1 MVAANHDVFDVTCKY
16 CGITY
21 QILADH
27 DDLDSW
33 MNGEGYIQD
42 VLAYLSPAERELL
55 ISGTC
60 DNCWK
65 SMFGDDDDD
74 DDLDDDEE

>member
-1 MVAANHDVFDVTCKY
+1 MVAAYNDVLDVTCKY

-21 QILADH
+21 QILADR

-42 VLAYLSPAERELL
+42 ILAYLSKAERELL

-65 SMFGDDDDD
+65 NMFGQDFDV
-74 DDLDDDEE
+74 DDDEE

>member
-1 MVAANHDVFDVTCKY
+1 MVAANYEVFDVTCRY

-21 QILADH
+21 QILADR

-42 VLAYLSPAERELL
+42 LLAYLSKGERELL
-55 ISGTC
+55 ISGIC

-65 SMFGDDDDD
+65 NMFPSEYDV
-74 DDLDDDEE
+74 DDDEE

>member
-1 MVAANHDVFDVTCKY
+1 MVAANYEVFDATCKH

-21 QILADH
+21 QILAGR

-74 DDLDDDEE
+74 LDDDEE

>member
-1 MVAANHDVFDVTCKY
+1 MVAANYEVFDVTCRY

-21 QILADH
+21 QILAGR

-42 VLAYLSPAERELL
+42 ILAYLSAAERELL
-55 ISGTC
+55 ISGIC

-65 SMFGDDDDD
+65 NMFSSEYDV
-74 DDLDDDEE
+74 DDDEE